1 MIDQDRL
8 LHNSVESH
16 GRDKAEEA
24 EEECEISIKVV
35 KKKKAG
41 LLAEPNKPSANAKLS
56 NYAS

>member
-1 MIDQDRL
+1 M
-8 LHNSVESH
+8 ESH